1 MDLQANSRN
10 KRLTLIVI
18 AALIA
23 LLIAGLV
30 AYRLAI
36 RAVETSVMESLGP
49 RGEVQ
54 ALNVG
59 LSGIEITGLRIRAAP
74 SETKNAAWPAEDELR
89 AERILVV
96 PSFLDLMRLR
106 VVLNSIRIEGAYLS
120 LLREEDGKVQALP
133 SRLKPEPSAAGGGSS
148 GSDNP
153 PPASDSPAAP
163 LTIVSI
169 ELDNATVE
177 FFDATLRKSP
187 VKQRFEN
194 VNARVGSIRIPELT
208 GQSKIWL
215 EAIHKGVRQDG
226 KLSIDGSIEL
236 ATRESGITTALRGV
250 DLVSLQP
257 YLIKANEAG
266 VSKGTLDFE
275 LNSSIKKGMLYAPG
289 SLVLSDLE
297 LAASSKSIMGI
308 PRKLAVK
315 KMKSKKGNIS
325 VNFVLTGDINDPT
338 FSLNENL
345 STRIAASVA
354 GKIGVDLEGL
364 VKGIEGMGSGS
375 AAGVVKS
382 LGIPKKK

>member
-1 MDLQANSRN
+1 MV
-10 KRLTLIVI
+10 VI

-23 LLIAGLV
+23 LLIAGLA

-36 RAVETSVMESLGP
+36 RAVENSVKESLGP

-54 ALNVG
+54 ELNVG
-59 LSGIEITGLRIRAAP
+59 LTGIEIKGLRIRAAP
-74 SETKNAAWPAEDELR
+74 PEAKATAWPAEDELR

-106 VVLNSIRIEGAYLS
+106 VVLNSIRIEGVYLS
-120 LLREEDGKVQALP
+120 VLRAKDGKVKVVP
-133 SRLKPEPSAAGGGSS
+133 SQLNREPSATEGGSS
-148 GSDNP
+148 GSDV
-153 PPASDSPAAP
+153 PPANSNPPAAP

-169 ELDNATVE
+169 ELTNGTIE

-194 VNARVGSIRIPELT
+194 ISAQIGSIRLPDLT

-215 EAIHKGVRQDG
+215 EAIHKGVRRDG

-236 ATRESGITTALRGV
+236 ATRESGITTVLHGV
-250 DLVSLQP
+250 DMVSLQP
-257 YLIKANEAG
+257 YLIKASETG

-308 PRKLAVK
+308 PRQLAVTM
-315 KMKSKKGNIS
+315 MKSKKGKIS

-354 GKIGVDLEGL
+354 GKLGVDLEGL
-364 VKGIEGMGSGS
+364 VKGVEGMGSDTAKGI
-375 AAGVVKS
+375 VES